1 MPDSQPMTD
10 VTTRVEDFVQ
20 GGNLVWA
27 ADALATCRDEILSRW
42 LEASKAQPFHLD
54 RPDLTVADDIPRLY
68 DALQAYVRRVAPSYV
83 ETSAPLDDDG
93 IRAAAQ
99 SHALA
104 RVNNGLRP
112 PDVMTEF
119 RLLRQEIGRAL
130 RLEVP
135 LHTPTDDI
143 VTANLLLND
152 ALDGAAALALE
163 ALTDRLEQMREEF
176 LATTVHEVRQPVTK
190 ISGFAQLAER
200 MLDRPD
206 LDPGRI
212 RDALGQIRDASAQ
225 MSVLLEALVDS
236 SQNALGGLV
245 LQPQD
250 AEISTILSDVV
261 QHLEPEVAQR
271 VQLEFSESGALY
283 ARLDVA
289 RAGQVMNNI
298 LGNAAKYSPA
308 DSVITVKV
316 VARGDS
322 VVISVHDDGIG
333 IPESDLPLLF
343 GRYMRAHNALG
354 HAPGL
359 GLGLYLSRAIVEGHG
374 GRIWA
379 ESPGTNQGTTVFV
392 EFPLL
397 RSDVG

>member
-1 MPDSQPMTD
+1 MPDSQSVSD

-20 GGNLVWA
+20 GGNLGWA
-27 ADALATCRDEILSRW
+27 ADALATRRDEILSRW
-42 LEASKAQPFHLD
+42 LNATKVQLFHLD
-54 RPDLTVADDIPRLY
+54 RPDRAVADDIPRLY
-68 DALQAYVRRVAPSYV
+68 DALQLYVRRVAPSYM
-83 ETSAPLDDDG
+83 ETHAPLDDNAIG
-93 IRAAAQ
+93 AAAQ

-104 RVNNGLRP
+104 RVENGLRP
-112 PDVMTEF
+112 PDVMIEF

-130 RLEVP
+130 RMEVP

-152 ALDGAAALALE
+152 AIDGAAAVALE
-163 ALTDRLEQMREEF
+163 ALTDRIEQTREEF
-176 LATTVHEVRQPVTK
+176 LATTVHEVRQPITK

-200 MLDRPD
+200 LLDRPD
-206 LDPGRI
+206 LDPGRV
-212 RDALGQIRDASAQ
+212 RDALWQIRDASTQ
-225 MSVLLEALVDS
+225 MTVLLEALVES

-250 AEISTILSDVV
+250 AQISAILTNVIE
-261 QHLEPEVAQR
+261 HLEPEVARR
-271 VQLEFSESGALY
+271 VHLQISSAEALR
-283 ARLDVA
+283 ARLDVV

-298 LGNAAKYSPA
+298 LGNAAKYSPV
-308 DSVITVKV
+308 DSMITVMAE
-316 VARGDS
+316 ARGNAA
-322 VVISVHDDGIG
+322 VISVHDDGIG
-333 IPESDLPLLF
+333 IPPSDLSLLF
-343 GRYMRAHNALG
+343 GRYVRARNALG

-379 ESPGTNQGTTVFV
+379 ESPGTNLGTTVYV

-397 RSDVG
+397 HSGEE